1 MSKPSETNEIIEIV
15 DEYDD
20 NVAGMDIA
28 TANLILDDL
37 IVKKEPKAKPKRTEY
52 TVDETLVGLD
62 RLIEKKLQ
70 ERENA
75 IALKRKTVDAEEF
88 DKAVNGKEPCKKKR
102 KLAVAVKSV
111 TGLSKESMILLY
123 DRAKELASEVE
134 NSILDDIN
142 EQMET
147 SMLCPCKFVNNRQCK
162 NKKRSTAVDP
172 DEFCAK
178 CRYNITHKDWKN
190 KKKPIPV
197 KKSLFSYILTE
208 AEEGTDEE

>member
-88 DKAVNGKEPCKKKR
+88 DKAVNGK
-102 KLAVAVKSV
+102 
-111 TGLSKESMILLY
+111 
-123 DRAKELASEVE
+123 
-134 NSILDDIN
+134 
-142 EQMET
+142 
-147 SMLCPCKFVNNRQCK
+147 
-162 NKKRSTAVDP
+162 
-172 DEFCAK
+172 
-178 CRYNITHKDWKN
+178 
-190 KKKPIPV
+190 
-197 KKSLFSYILTE
+197 
-208 AEEGTDEE
+208 